1 MSPRARSRRIEFSLR
16 QSEDKH
22 ATASINEDATH
33 YKLNGDACVH
43 GIALIAVFDESQLQ
57 RFSLP
62 ESRTRVRFKWEH
74 SMKK

>member
-33 YKLNGDACVH
+33 YKLDGDAYVH
-43 GIALIAVFDESQLQ
+43 GIEHGDEFDESQLE
-57 RFSLP
+57 RVSL
-62 ESRTRVRFKWEH
+62 H
-74 SMKK
+74 